1 MAPYQRSYPE
11 FALCGLNCGLC
22 PRYHTTGSSR
32 CPGCG
37 GNGFDK
43 LHPTCAIITCSQ
55 KHGGIEYCYA
65 CNAYPCARYQE
76 MPEFD
81 SFITYQSR
89 IADQQTALKFGIDA
103 YRKLLEGKIEIL
115 NLLIDKFDD
124 GRRKGFYCLAVNL
137 LNLEALRSVMKEV
150 EKTASEKSMDRKE
163 LAQVTVTALQTMAAK
178 QEILLYLRAKPKKR
192 E

>member
-1 MAPYQRSYPE
+1 
-11 FALCGLNCGLC
+11 
-22 PRYHTTGSSR
+22 
-32 CPGCG
+32 
-37 GNGFDK
+37 
-43 LHPTCAIITCSQ
+43 
-55 KHGGIEYCYA
+55 
-65 CNAYPCARYQE
+65 

-137 LNLEALRSVMKEV
+137 LNLETLRSVMKEV

-163 LAQVTVTALQTMAAK
+163 LAQVAVTALQTMAVK
-178 QEILLYLRAKPKKR
+178 QEILLRLRTKPKKR